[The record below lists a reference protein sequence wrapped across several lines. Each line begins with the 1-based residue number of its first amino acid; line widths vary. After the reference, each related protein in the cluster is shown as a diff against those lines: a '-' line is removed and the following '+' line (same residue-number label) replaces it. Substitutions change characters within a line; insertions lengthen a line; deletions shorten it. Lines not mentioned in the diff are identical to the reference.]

1 MKLTGAKSVQF
12 IALLR
17 RLARDS
23 GAAVLLLAHPSV
35 AGKAIGEGTSGS
47 TGWNN
52 SVRSRMYFKNVK
64 KEDTRESADDIRELE
79 VMKANYAKKSEVV
92 RVRWERGVFVRV
104 SELSADEQLVENA
117 KIDEI
122 FLICLDRKTTQG
134 LGVGPNPSSN
144 YAPAKF
150 AAMPEAQG
158 LSPDALKKAMD
169 RLHRGGRIKFEKSPR
184 GGRVIVRG
192 VVAPERPD
200 TVKVFRKLQ

>member
-104 SELSADEQLVENA
+104 SELSAD
-117 KIDEI
+117 
-122 FLICLDRKTTQG
+122 G
-134 LGVGPNPSSN
+134 
-144 YAPAKF
+144 
-150 AAMPEAQG
+150 
-158 LSPDALKKAMD
+158 
-169 RLHRGGRIKFEKSPR
+169 
-184 GGRVIVRG
+184 
-192 VVAPERPD
+192 
-200 TVKVFRKLQ
+200 